1 MTDEALM
8 AAYQKGDL
16 AAFGELVARH
26 EKRLWNFLR
35 RFVRDKATAEDLLQE
50 VFLRVVKSAA
60 EWQPSAKVST
70 WLFTIARNL
79 CTDQARRAEFR
90 QTESLDQAKAGEDGS
105 GLRRID
111 RIAANSGDAEKEAMG
126 REIAALVDCAVD
138 ELPVEQREV
147 FLMREVMDMSF
158 AEIAA
163 QVGASEPTVK
173 SRMRYALQRLR
184 SKLGELHQAT
194 GAGAGT
200 AAAEDTP

>member
-1 MTDEALM
+1 M

-60 EWQPSAKVST
+60 DWQPSAKVST

-90 QTESLDQAKAGEDGS
+90 QAESLDQTKTGEEGS

-111 RIAANSGDAEKEAMG
+111 RIAANSDDAEKAVMG
-126 REIAALVDCAVD
+126 HEIASLVDRAVA
-138 ELPVEQREV
+138 ELPVDQREV
-147 FLMREVMDMSF
+147 FLMREVMDM
-158 AEIAA
+158 
-163 QVGASEPTVK
+163 
-173 SRMRYALQRLR
+173 
-184 SKLGELHQAT
+184 
-194 GAGAGT
+194 
-200 AAAEDTP
+200 